1 MLLLLVGMEVVKL
14 AAPYAAVLL
23 ENIMYAAPVLAMRKA
38 ARVGRLQIDPTRFA
52 ASPQPD
58 KTTGRS
64 KVSERLVFAFSKYTF
79 A

>member
-1 MLLLLVGMEVVKL
+1 MEVVKL

-52 ASPQPD
+52 ASASSTPPPSVAPPPLSFLAWSIAD
-58 KTTGRS
+58 TLKETRFDF
-64 KVSERLVFAFSKYTF
+64 E
-79 A
+79 